1 MRKTRVLAAALSLLL
16 LAALVGTGA
25 AAAPEAGPGGAAA
38 VEAGPEIHVIARVS
52 GTFVS
57 AAGSEPPGFDVD
69 LLRRFNAWQKL
80 HGRQE
85 ARLVFAYAPTVPAV
99 LEAIQNGT
107 ASLGIGGV
115 TVTAE
120 RAKVVDFTAG
130 TLPVRSVLIAPPGV
144 LDPQRWRVLLKGMRL
159 GATVGSTNAAEVDRL
174 AAAIG
179 GVKGNT
185 SFKSNEAVFDALTGD
200 SRGLDAAIVDLP
212 QYWTTGKQKGL
223 LFIDNIGQPQTMAF
237 VLKKGSP
244 LKPQLDQFLESFTH
258 SSDYFLLIRRYFG
271 QDAEQMIRLS
281 RGGT

>member
-1 MRKTRVLAAALSLLL
+1 MRKIAVFTAAVALLALAAI
-16 LAALVGTGA
+16 LAWPQPGSAQGA
-25 AAAPEAGPGGAAA
+25 AATES
-38 VEAGPEIHVIARVS
+38 VELRVMARVS
-52 GTFVS
+52 GKFVA
-57 AAGSEPPGFDVD
+57 AAGAEPPGFDVD

-237 VLKKGSP
+237 VLKKGSA

-271 QDAEQMIRLS
+271 QDAEQMVRLS